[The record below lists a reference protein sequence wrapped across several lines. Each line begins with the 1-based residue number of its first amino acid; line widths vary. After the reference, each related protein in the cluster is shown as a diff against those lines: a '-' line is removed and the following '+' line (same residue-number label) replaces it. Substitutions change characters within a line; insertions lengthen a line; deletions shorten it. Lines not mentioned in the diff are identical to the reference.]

1 MELECSDC
9 DSCIDDTMQFE
20 PSGTSGESSDSDE
33 EEELGQGDNEQLSQL
48 SWSDKNIQVY
58 IYILIILLKVF
69 MSELSDND
77 ICTKCIC
84 CKVIPQLKG
93 YLLSVQT
100 TVWIISFTNE

>member
-9 DSCIDDTMQFE
+9 DSFIDDPIQPYPFE

-33 EEELGQGDNEQLSQL
+33 ELGQGDNERLSQL

-58 IYILIILLKVF
+58 IIIIFTILLKVF

-77 ICTKCIC
+77 ICTRMYM
-84 CKVIPQLKG
+84 L
-93 YLLSVQT
+93 
-100 TVWIISFTNE
+100 